1 MPILTRTLPDS
12 TVMRTTI
19 HDLLPIIALVDKIGI
34 AIGIK
39 KQDDNKAN
47 SSTMHIT
54 IHKDNSGT
62 LILASTSPLQ
72 FTPWSKHYAIKTSWF
87 CEKIIE
93 HKIKVAPIKTRL
105 QLRDIFTQMPSQ
117 VTFTFLQNLLQGW

>member
-1 MPILTRTLPDS
+1 
-12 TVMRTTI
+12 
-19 HDLLPIIALVDKIGI
+19 
-34 AIGIK
+34 
-39 KQDDNKAN
+39 
-47 SSTMHIT
+47 MHIT
-54 IHKDNSGT
+54 IHKDNSGA

-105 QLRDIFTQMPSQ
+105 QLREIFTQMPSQ